1 MVYLKKTR
9 CWVNYLYDYIPE
21 DNQID
26 ENSEEVILS
35 KKVWD
40 YKNGDE
46 EARNF
51 FNKEL
56 LKVIYEFSDNILKF
70 RNNQIALAAI
80 PPSKVDKFSPLRQSI
95 KEIKKIHEEESNTHQ
110 DLKLYNYGNLLTRE
124 KDVKTSHEEGG
135 RASFN
140 DHMDSIVCS
149 KRLINSASRMNI
161 IVLDD
166 VTTTGASMNACKRIL
181 TDNGASKKRVYKFA
195 FFATIGD
202 GDE

>member
-1 MVYLKKTR
+1 MVYLKKTKW
-9 CWVNYLYDYIPE
+9 WVNYLYDYVPE
-21 DNQID
+21 DDQID
-26 ENSEEVILS
+26 EKSEDVILS

-40 YKNGDE
+40 YKKGDVD
-46 EARNF
+46 ATKF

-70 RNNQIALAAI
+70 RSNQIALAAI

-95 KEIKKIHEEESNTHQ
+95 KEVKKFHEEESNPHS
-110 DLKLYNYGNLLTRE
+110 DLHIYDYGNLLKRVE
-124 KDVKTSHEEGG
+124 DVKTSHEDGG
-135 RASFN
+135 RASYN
-140 DHMDSIVCS
+140 DHMNSIECS
-149 KRLINSASRMNI
+149 DRLINSASKMNI
-161 IVLDD
+161 LILDD

-181 TDNGASKKRVYKFA
+181 TDNGASQKRVYKFA